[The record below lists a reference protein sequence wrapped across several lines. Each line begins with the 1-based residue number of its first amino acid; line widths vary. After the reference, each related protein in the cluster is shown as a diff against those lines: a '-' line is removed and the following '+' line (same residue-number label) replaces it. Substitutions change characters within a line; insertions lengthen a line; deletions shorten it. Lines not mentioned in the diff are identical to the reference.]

1 MGEPYSPER
10 GGFVPSFT
18 GGAILDALS
27 ISFLAD
33 RFGRRIT
40 GSIVS
45 DIGCALQGGVVN
57 VAMMIDGRLIAGFS
71 IGLLSAIAPMYC
83 SEIATAENR
92 GKLSDLGSSCCQ
104 GILRR
109 PVARLWMLSKSIVT
123 SNGDFHFPFKCS
135 WCCYEICNLAF
146 DRVTTMAG

>member
-1 MGEPYSPER
+1 MFGVHDYYFIQYMGEPYSPER

-71 IGLLSAIAPMYC
+71 IGLLSALLQCTVPRSRQLRTVESCLILAVH
-83 SEIATAENR
+83 AVR
-92 GKLSDLGSSCCQ
+92 GFFVAQWLGYGC
-104 GILRR
+104 
-109 PVARLWMLSKSIVT
+109 
-123 SNGDFHFPFKCS
+123 FPS
-135 WCCYEICNLAF
+135 
-146 DRVTTMAG
+146 R